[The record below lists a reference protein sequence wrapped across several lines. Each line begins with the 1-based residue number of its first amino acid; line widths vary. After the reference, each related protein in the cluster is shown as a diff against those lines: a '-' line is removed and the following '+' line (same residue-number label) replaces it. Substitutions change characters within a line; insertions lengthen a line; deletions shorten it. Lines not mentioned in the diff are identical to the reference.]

1 MNSRIK
7 ELINPF
13 PGYKILHV
21 SSNPDSFITQL
32 EEMLNDVEGRL
43 NLAIYGQNKDSKQG
57 LQYINNY
64 TNIFRG
70 LPRDHDVVILH
81 ELFSKHEQKSK
92 LLKSTYETLAN
103 AAYIIILEPNGLMD
117 ISNVKEMLYEHEFRA
132 ANEIDIIQGYDLIMA
147 KKMHMWGNG
156 L

>member
-81 ELFSKHEQKSK
+81 ELFSKHEQ
-92 LLKSTYETLAN
+92 
-103 AAYIIILEPNGLMD
+103 
-117 ISNVKEMLYEHEFRA
+117 
-132 ANEIDIIQGYDLIMA
+132 
-147 KKMHMWGNG
+147 
-156 L
+156 